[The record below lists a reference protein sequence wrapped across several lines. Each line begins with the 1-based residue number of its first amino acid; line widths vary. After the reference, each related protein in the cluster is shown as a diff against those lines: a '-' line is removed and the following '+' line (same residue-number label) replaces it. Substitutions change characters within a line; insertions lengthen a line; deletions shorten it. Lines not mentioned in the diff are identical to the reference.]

1 MASDA
6 EFLRTAG
13 KRPWR
18 LEPTR
23 KKNPVS
29 AVIYDAEGRLVA
41 ACAYGNA
48 ELMVRA
54 VNGLTEVGVCDGKD

>member
-18 LEPTR
+18 LVPTR

-41 ACAYGNA
+41 AYAYGMRN
-48 ELMVRA
+48 
-54 VNGLTEVGVCDGKD
+54 